1 MTSRIFCLTRGIIDS
16 IILFA
21 LRNVFG
27 PLAQLGERLH
37 GMEEVI
43 GSIPT
48 RSTKT
53 DWRRTTLRLP

>member
-1 MTSRIFCLTRGIIDS
+1 MTSRIFCLTRGVIDT

-48 RSTKT
+48 RSTS
-53 DWRRTTLRLP
+53 